1 MSEAEPGQPKLRL
14 HSQLPESGQI
24 LSSEEILDRF
34 LLWADSSGLGLYP
47 AQEEAILELM
57 AERHVVL
64 STPTGSGKSLV
75 ALALHFK
82 ALCQGRRSAYTSPIK
97 ALASEKFFDLCEELG
112 AERVGMLTG
121 DASLNP
127 DAPVICCTA
136 EVLSNMAL
144 RRGDT
149 LGIAD
154 VVMDEFHYYSDPERG
169 ISWQVPLIELPSTRF
184 LLMSATLGNMA
195 PITEKMEARSGR
207 AVALVSSDDRPV
219 PLDFEYRD
227 TPLNETIEELVS
239 TGRSPVYVVSFTQR
253 ECSEL
258 AQSLTSLK
266 LATREEKDRLW
277 ECVGDFRFDTPY
289 GKELRRFLG
298 FGLAVHHA
306 GLLPKYRLLVEQLAQ
321 RGLLRVICG
330 TDTLGVGVNVPIR
343 SVLFSKLCKYDG
355 TMVRILSVRDFKQI
369 GGRAGRK
376 GFDDHGSVVCQAPEH
391 VVENLRIDRKRA
403 DDPGR
408 GKKLVKRKAPTEGFV
423 PWDEGTFRKLIDS
436 PPEMLQSRFRLTH
449 GMLVDLIQRDAEGN
463 DPERPNFFSLRA
475 LIQHCHETPARR
487 AELISEA
494 ATLVRSL
501 QRAGILRMVR
511 DSVTGYGW
519 VMVNED
525 LQWNFSMF
533 QTLSLFLIEAV
544 AVLDPSQE
552 GYELEVLALVE
563 AVLEDPRQILLAQQ
577 DRVRNELMSRLK
589 AEGVEYEERVEKVRE
604 ATWPKPESE
613 LVHRLFEVFRSH
625 HGWIGAARVSPKGI
639 GRELWVDYLS
649 FPDFVRRYGLARS
662 EGLLLR
668 YLSQLYKTLS
678 QGVPETALNDG
689 LRDLLGFLRTTIE
702 HVDTSLL
709 EEWQSL
715 VHPEIKVGDPVARHQ
730 AREGLL
736 RWELL
741 HDSKVFRARVRAE
754 LHHLV
759 RLLAEQDYEQ
769 AAAVLRV
776 RSVGEP
782 WTAALIEDALAPFLE
797 RYGRGVVFDARARLA
812 HHTSL
817 EEVAPRVWRVVQTL
831 CDPEGNDDWRLEGA
845 VDLASHEAEGPLL
858 ALERISTD

>member
-1 MSEAEPGQPKLRL
+1 MTEGGEDKPRRRLAELLPGAGERFT
-14 HSQLPESGQI
+14 SD
-24 LSSEEILDRF
+24 EIFDRF
-34 LLWADSSGLGLYP
+34 LGWVDERGLSLYP

-82 ALCQGRRSAYTSPIK
+82 ALCEGRRSAYTSPIK

-112 AERVGMLTG
+112 ADRVGMLTG

-127 DAPVICCTA
+127 DAPVVCCTA

-144 RRGDT
+144 RRGED
-149 LGIAD
+149 LGIDD
-154 VVMDEFHYYSDPERG
+154 VVMDEFHYYSDRERG
-169 ISWQVPLIELPSTRF
+169 VAWQIPLIELGSSRF

-195 PITEKMEARSGR
+195 PISEKLEARTGR
-207 AVALVSSDDRPV
+207 AVALVSSDVRPV
-219 PLDFEYRD
+219 PLEFEYRE
-227 TPLNETIEELVS
+227 TPLHETIEELVA

-277 ECVGDFRFDTPY
+277 QEVGDFRFDTPY
-289 GKELRRFLG
+289 GKELKRFLG
-298 FGLAVHHA
+298 FGIAVHHA

-343 SVLFSKLCKYDG
+343 TVVFTKLCKYDG
-355 TMVRILSVRDFKQI
+355 TQVRILSVRDFKQI
-369 GGRAGRK
+369 AGRAGRK
-376 GFDDHGSVVCQAPEH
+376 GFDDRGLVVAQAPEH

-403 DDPGR
+403 EDPGK

-423 PWDEGTFRKLIDS
+423 PWDEATFRKLIDNA
-436 PPEMLQSRFRLTH
+436 PEMLESRFTLSH
-449 GMLVDLIQRDAEGN
+449 GMVVDLIQRDAEAN
-463 DPERPNFFSLRA
+463 DPDRPNFTSLRA
-475 LIQHCHETPARR
+475 LIERCHETPVRR
-487 AELISEA
+487 AELVGEA
-494 ATLVRSL
+494 ARLVRSL
-501 QRAGILRMVR
+501 ARAGILRIER
-511 DSVTGYGW
+511 DRTTNYGW
-519 VMVNED
+519 VVVDRE

-544 AVLDPSQE
+544 AALDPARPE
-552 GYELEVLALVE
+552 YGLEVLALVE
-563 AVLEDPRQILLAQQ
+563 AVLEDPRALLLAQQ
-577 DRVRNELMSRLK
+577 DRVRSELMAALK
-589 AEGVEYEERVEKVRE
+589 AEGVEYEERVERVRE
-604 ATWPKPESE
+604 ATWPKPEAD
-613 LVHRLFEVFRSH
+613 LIYGFFEAFRSH
-625 HGWIGAARVSPKGI
+625 HHWLGATRVSPKGI
-639 GRELWVDYLS
+639 GRELWTEYLS
-649 FPDFVRRYGLARS
+649 FTDFVRRYGLARS

-678 QGVPETALNDG
+678 QGVPETALDDG

-715 VHPEIKVGDPVARHQ
+715 VHPEVRLGGELERRVAR
-730 AREGLL
+730 EKLL

-741 HDSKVFRARVRAE
+741 HDPKVFRARVRSE

-759 RLLAEQDYEQ
+759 RLLAEEDFEQ
-769 AAAVLRV
+769 AAAVLRQDGD
-776 RSVGEP
+776 GEP
-782 WTAALIEDALAPFLE
+782 WTAERLEHALRPYREAFGQPVRFD
-797 RYGRGVVFDARARLA
+797 GDARAA
-812 HHTSL
+812 HRTL
-817 EEVAPRVWRVVQTL
+817 LDEVAPKRWRIVQTL
-831 CDPEGNDDWRLEGA
+831 ADPLDHDDWSLVGW
-845 VDLASHEAEGPLL
+845 VDLSLHLEGPLF
-858 ALERISTD
+858 ALEGIGPD